1 MEERGGVGRA
11 RLEKTICFDC
21 SKREIFNPSSGLKS
35 LRRKLQQSY
44 KMTTNKDLLT
54 LDRMREA
61 SLLFIAGPREKFSQ
75 AEFDA
80 MREYLQEGGSI
91 FISLGDK
98 ILLHPRT
105 HPRDTHVCCRRRW

>member
-1 MEERGGVGRA
+1 MDQRGSRG

-21 SKREIFNPSSGLKS
+21 SKREIFNPSSGLKA
-35 LRRKLQQSY
+35 LRRKLQQTY
-44 KMTTNKDLLT
+44 KMSTNKASLT
-54 LDRMREA
+54 LDRLREA

-91 FISLGDK
+91 FISLG
-98 ILLHPRT
+98 LRHTLPPR
-105 HPRDTHVCCRRRW
+105 R